1 MRVNF
6 IALPHVTH
14 GSSVL
19 SKRVQLGGG
28 GVIFM
33 VAQFRKLRVW
43 FDHLR
48 RRARRRVGS
57 VHEAKAMCSTGILMV
72 QTVP

>member
-6 IALPHVTH
+6 IGLPHVTH

-19 SKRVQLGGG
+19 SKRLQLGGG

-43 FDHLR
+43 FDHLG
-48 RRARRRVGS
+48 RRARRRGGS
-57 VHEAKAMCSTGILMV
+57 VQEAKAGCSTGILMV
-72 QTVP
+72 QIVP

>member
-6 IALPHVTH
+6 IGLPHVTH

-33 VAQFRKLRVW
+33 VAHFASCESGSIISAVARGVASALFMRQ
-43 FDHLR
+43 R
-48 RRARRRVGS
+48 RRAQPGF
-57 VHEAKAMCSTGILMV
+57 
-72 QTVP
+72 

>member
-6 IALPHVTH
+6 IGLPHVTH

-19 SKRVQLGGG
+19 SKRLQLGGG

-33 VAQFRKLRVW
+33 IAQFRKLRVW
-43 FDHLR
+43 FVR